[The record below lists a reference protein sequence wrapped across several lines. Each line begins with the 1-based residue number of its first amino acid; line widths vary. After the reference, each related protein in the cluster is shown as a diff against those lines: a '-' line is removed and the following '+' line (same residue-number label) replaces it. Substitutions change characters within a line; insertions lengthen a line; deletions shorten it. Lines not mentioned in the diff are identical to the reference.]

1 MEAQE
6 APVYSW
12 SLFPNPKRQPA
23 TELYAFVV
31 FFFFLL
37 PFSHGLLVLLKAHS
51 SICLFFLP

>member
-31 FFFFLL
+31 CFFLL
-37 PFSHGLLVLLKAHS
+37 PFSHGLLKAHS
-51 SICLFFLP
+51 SIFLFFLP